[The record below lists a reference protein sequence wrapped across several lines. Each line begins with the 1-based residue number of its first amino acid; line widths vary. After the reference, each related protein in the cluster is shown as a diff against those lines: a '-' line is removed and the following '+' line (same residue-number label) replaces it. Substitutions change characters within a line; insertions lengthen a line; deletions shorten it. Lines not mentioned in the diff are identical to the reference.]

1 MLIFGA
7 SARVSP
13 MKTAARVWDRLR
25 GLDPRLVDGLL
36 AVALSVG
43 ACLQLVSQ
51 HPESYLK
58 LIPVTFTCLPL
69 VMRRRYPI
77 VAHATQVV
85 AAIATQQEPV
95 ALSLVAMF
103 IGIYSVAVYSRWRRQ
118 FLIWLLIGSLWLGI
132 SFPESSPSM
141 PSWAL
146 MLVVGMGVW
155 LAGNSVRQRQQRV
168 DLLEER
174 SIRLERERELSM
186 RVARADERQRIA
198 RELHDVVAHS
208 VSVMV
213 VQAGAARMMLTRQ
226 PSEAAES
233 LQAVESSGR
242 EALTELRNMLG
253 LLTEVEAQPE
263 LAPQPGLEQLDALVA
278 RVNQAGLPVDVR
290 VEGCRPRDLSPGLDL
305 TAYRIVQEA
314 LTNTLKHASGSKAE
328 VHIEYGE
335 HDLRVEVVDSGG
347 GTRLTERGGSGRG
360 LLGMRERVALY
371 GGQLDAG
378 QRPGG
383 GFAVRAS
390 LPVHS
395 A

>member
-1 MLIFGA
+1 
-7 SARVSP
+7 
-13 MKTAARVWDRLR
+13 MKMAARLWDRLR
-25 GLDPRLVDGLL
+25 GLDPRLMDGLL

-43 ACLQLVSQ
+43 ACLQLLSQ
-51 HPESYLK
+51 QPESYWK

-69 VMRRRYPI
+69 SMRRRYPI
-77 VAHATQVV
+77 AAHAIQIA

-95 ALSLVAMF
+95 TLSLVAMF

-118 FLIWLLIGSLWLGI
+118 FLIWLMIGAAWLGI
-132 SFPESSPSM
+132 AFPESSPSM

-155 LAGNSVRQRQQRV
+155 LAGNSVRERQQRV

-174 SIRLERERELSM
+174 AMTLQRERVLSM

-213 VQAGAARMMLTRQ
+213 VQAGAARTMLTRQ
-226 PSEAAES
+226 PSLAAES
-233 LQAVESSGR
+233 LLAVEASGR
-242 EALTELRNMLG
+242 EALSELRNMLG
-253 LLTEVEAQPE
+253 LLTEVEPEPE

-278 RVNQAGLPVDVR
+278 RVRQAGLPVDVR
-290 VEGCRPRDLSPGLDL
+290 IDGSRPRDLSPGLDL
-305 TAYRIVQEA
+305 TAYRIIQEA
-314 LTNTLKHASGSKAE
+314 LTNTLKHANGATAE
-328 VHIEYGE
+328 VHIVYGANAVC
-335 HDLRVEVVDSGG
+335 VEVVDSGG
-347 GTRLTERGGSGRG
+347 TMLPDRGGSGRG

-378 QRPGG
+378 QQPEG

-390 LPVHS
+390 LPVQN

>member
-1 MLIFGA
+1 
-7 SARVSP
+7 
-13 MKTAARVWDRLR
+13 MKTAAQAWDRLR
-25 GLDPRLVDGLL
+25 NLDPRLVDGLL

-43 ACLQLVSQ
+43 ACLQLLSQ
-51 HPESYLK
+51 HPENYLK

-69 VMRRRYPI
+69 AMRRRYPI
-77 VAHATQVV
+77 AAHATQIA
-85 AAIATQQEPV
+85 AAIASQQEPV
-95 ALSLVAMF
+95 TLSLVAMF

-118 FLIWLLIGSLWLGI
+118 FLLWLVVGAAWLGI
-132 SFPESSPSM
+132 AFPESSPSM

-146 MLVVGMGVW
+146 MLVVGLGVW
-155 LAGNSVRQRQQRV
+155 LAGNSVRERQQRV

-174 SIRLERERELSM
+174 AITLQRERALSM

-213 VQAGAARMMLTRQ
+213 VQAGAARTMLTRQ
-226 PSEAAES
+226 PSQAAAS
-233 LQAVESSGR
+233 LLAVEASGR
-242 EALTELRNMLG
+242 EALSELRNMLG
-253 LLTEVEAQPE
+253 LLTEVEPEPE
-263 LAPQPGLEQLDALVA
+263 LAPQPGLDQLDALVA

-290 VEGCRPRDLSPGLDL
+290 VDGSRPRDLSPGLDL
-305 TAYRIVQEA
+305 TAYRIIQEA
-314 LTNTLKHASGSKAE
+314 LTNTLKHANGAKAE
-328 VHIEYGE
+328 VHIEYGA

-347 GTRLTERGGSGRG
+347 TLLADRGGSGRG

-371 GGQLDAG
+371 GGLLDAG
-378 QRPGG
+378 QQPGG

-390 LPVHS
+390 LPVQS

>member
-1 MLIFGA
+1 M
-7 SARVSP
+7 
-13 MKTAARVWDRLR
+13 
-25 GLDPRLVDGLL
+25 DGLL

-43 ACLQLVSQ
+43 ACLQLLSQ

-77 VAHATQVV
+77 VAHAAQIV

-95 ALSLVAMF
+95 TLSLVAMF
-103 IGIYSVAVYSRWRRQ
+103 IGVYSVAVYSRWRRQ
-118 FLIWLLIGSLWLGI
+118 FLIWLVIGSAWLGI
-132 SFPESSPSM
+132 AFPESSPSM

-155 LAGNSVRQRQQRV
+155 LAGNSVRERQQRV

-174 SIRLERERELSM
+174 AVRLQRERELSM

-213 VQAGAARMMLTRQ
+213 VQAGAARTMLTRQ
-226 PSEAAES
+226 PSQAAES
-233 LQAVESSGR
+233 LLAVEASGR
-242 EALTELRNMLG
+242 QALSELRNMLG
-253 LLTEVEAQPE
+253 LLTEIDPEPE
-263 LAPQPGLEQLDALVA
+263 LAPQPGLEQIDALVA
-278 RVNQAGLPVDVR
+278 RVSQAGLPVDVR
-290 VEGCRPRDLSPGLDL
+290 VDGSRPRDLSPGLDL
-305 TAYRIVQEA
+305 TAYRIIQEA
-314 LTNTLKHASGSKAE
+314 LTNTLKHANGARAQ

-335 HDLRVEVVDSGG
+335 HELLVEVLDSGG
-347 GTRLTERGGSGRG
+347 TLLTNGGGSGRG
-360 LLGMRERVALY
+360 ILGMQERVALY
-371 GGQLDAG
+371 GGQLDAA
-378 QRPGG
+378 QQPEG

-395 A
+395 T